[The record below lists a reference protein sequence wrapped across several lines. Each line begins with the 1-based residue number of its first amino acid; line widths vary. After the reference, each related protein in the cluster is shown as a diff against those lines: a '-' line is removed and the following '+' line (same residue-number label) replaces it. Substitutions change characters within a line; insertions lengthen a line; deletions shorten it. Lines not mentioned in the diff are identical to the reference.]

1 MPAVEP
7 FRAWRPQPEFAH
19 LVAAPPYD
27 VVSTAE
33 ARALAA
39 GNPMS
44 FLHVTRPEIDLPES
58 VDEHDDAVHAQG
70 RLAWERLRETDVFEL
85 DEHETYTVYRQ
96 VMGDIVQTG
105 VVGVVAVGDYASGI
119 IRRHELTRPD
129 KEDDRTRHIQ
139 ALDAH
144 DEPVFLIHPRDAE
157 LESTLDEVT
166 SRSPDVDFTA
176 DDGVRHTLWIV
187 EDPDLV
193 RTISM
198 VFRTMEALY
207 IADGHHRSAAALRL
221 RDDRVR
227 RGAASPE
234 AERFLAVVFAED
246 RLNVMP
252 YNRVVADLQGR
263 SPGEFLDELR
273 RHFDLTPAPAPVA
286 PGAMHE
292 FGIYLEGSWWR
303 ARLRPGIVDESDTTA
318 RLDVSVLQDLV
329 LDPVLGIADPRTDS
343 RIAFVGGIRGTAE
356 LERLVDSG
364 CFAVAFSLCAT
375 SVRDLQALADE
386 GRIMPP
392 KSTWFEPKLRSGLF
406 VHALDG
412 RTHPWMT

>member
-7 FRAWRPQPEFAH
+7 FRAWRPQPELAAQ
-19 LVAAPPYD
+19 VAAPPYD

-70 RLAWERLRETDVFEL
+70 RLAWERLRADTVFEL
-85 DEHETYTVYRQ
+85 DGHETFTVYRQ
-96 VMGDIVQTG
+96 VMGDVVQVG
-105 VVGVVAVGDYASGI
+105 VVGLVDVDDYASGT
-119 IRRHELTRPD
+119 IRKHELTRPD
-129 KEDDRTRHIQ
+129 KEDDRTRHID

-144 DEPVFLIHPRDAE
+144 DEPVFLIHPRNTG
-157 LESTLDEVT
+157 LESILDKVT
-166 SRSPDVDFTA
+166 SGPPEVDFTA
-176 DDGVRHTLWIV
+176 DDGIRHTLWIV

-193 RTISM
+193 RRISM
-198 VFRTMEALY
+198 VFRAMDALY

-227 RGAASPE
+227 RGAPSPE

-252 YNRVVADLQGR
+252 YNRVVADLEGR
-263 SPGEFLDELR
+263 SPGEFLDGLR
-273 RHFDLTPAPAPVA
+273 HCFDVESSEGPVE
-286 PGAMHE
+286 PRDVHD
-292 FGIYLEGSWWR
+292 FGIYVDGTWWR
-303 ARLRPGIVDESDTTA
+303 ARLRPGTVDESDTTA

-406 VHALDG
+406 VHALD
-412 RTHPWMT
+412 